1 MFAYVLITSGGAGP
15 DLPRG
20 RTVDWRPIVAG
31 LIAAA
36 AMIATYISNITL
48 PRPGRST

>member
-1 MFAYVLITSGGAGP
+1 MFAYVLIVGAP
-15 DLPRG
+15 VLIFRAVG
-20 RTVDWRPIVAG
+20 RVDWRPIVAG

-36 AMIATYISNITL
+36 AMIATYISKSPL